1 MAHFSCLT
9 DDKAE
14 VVSGGWGF
22 TGIRFAKASGV
33 YTAIGQENKVNNL
46 GLGLLAGFG
55 GAQSLQGNA
64 SGIATVLG

>member
-1 MAHFSCLT
+1 MTHLSYLA

-14 VVSGGWGF
+14 TLSGGWSF

-33 YTAIGQENKVNNL
+33 YTALGQENTVNNL